1 MWVFLGCLDIGKGT
15 YAFRLTALLGVP
27 PQAMGQ
33 AADLPQPMGQAA
45 ALKPPF
51 LEMHLIIAAI
61 TARNL
66 EPALN
71 WAPING
77 DKLEQNGADLELK
90 LHRL

>member
-1 MWVFLGCLDIGKGT
+1 
-15 YAFRLTALLGVP
+15 
-27 PQAMGQ
+27 MGQ